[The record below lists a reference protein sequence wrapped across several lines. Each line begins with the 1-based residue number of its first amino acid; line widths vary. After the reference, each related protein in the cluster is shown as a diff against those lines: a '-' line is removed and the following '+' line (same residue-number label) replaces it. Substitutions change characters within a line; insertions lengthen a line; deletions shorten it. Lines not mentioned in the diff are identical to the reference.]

1 MNIFFNSQYVII
13 ASNDNNLVYDKF
25 VLTLVVSMKSKR
37 YISDIETN
45 RISDLDLRLFIINRC
60 NKN

>member
-1 MNIFFNSQYVII
+1 MII

-25 VLTLVVSMKSKR
+25 VLILVVGMKIKR

-45 RISDLDLRLFIINRC
+45 RIYDLDLRLFIINRC